1 MTKLTEWIV
10 FAGLAFSIWITL
22 LTDILPLKVSY
33 KAKEVI
39 WPMPVYALI
48 VFGCYSLATIGYRV
62 ATFNDCEEASES
74 LKQEIKDAREDLSR
88 KGFKFDWNLTELIK
102 LLSLKWLGNHNIT
115 TWIRWYHS
123 DQNKT
128 IQYKNTGYSSSYS
141 SMYWSERKT

>member
-1 MTKLTEWIV
+1 MYSADSALFYNMTKLTEWIV

-88 KGFKFDWNLTELIK
+88 KGFKFD
-102 LLSLKWLGNHNIT
+102 
-115 TWIRWYHS
+115 
-123 DQNKT
+123 
-128 IQYKNTGYSSSYS
+128 
-141 SMYWSERKT
+141 